1 MVKAKLHRELT
12 LWDATFY
19 GVGIILGAGI
29 YALIGT
35 GAGIAGNMLWLSF
48 IIAALIASFTG
59 LSYAELSSM
68 YPREAA
74 EFVYTKKAFGRNMLA
89 FLVEWVMIFAAII
102 SVATVAFGF
111 AGYFTHL
118 FGVMIFA
125 AIISVATVAFGFAGY
140 FTHLFGGDIMW
151 TATMLVIAL
160 SVLNFIG
167 IKESAR
173 FNTIATLIEAG
184 GLVLVVIVGLFFIGN
199 TNVDYFELPTGVG
212 FHGILMATA
221 LIFFA
226 YIGFEDVANI
236 AEEVKNPAR
245 IVPKALVLALAIS
258 TVLYILVAIAAI
270 GITGWEKLSA
280 SKAPLT
286 DVVTH
291 AIPQASLLM
300 SVIALFATSNTVLI
314 MLIVCSRMLYGMSS
328 QHSLPKALS
337 KIHPKHGTP
346 YVSVAVVGLLSI
358 GSLILGKNIK
368 TVALLTDLGIFIAY
382 FFVNLSLLVLR
393 YRVKDSKRPFKV
405 PGNIGKF
412 SVLAFL
418 GVVTCGL
425 MLFYFEKEL
434 MMFEVVLI
442 AVGAIVYKA
451 FNR

>member
-74 EFVYTKKAFGRNMLA
+74 EFVYTKKAFGCNMLA
-89 FLVEWVMIFAAII
+89 FLVEW
-102 SVATVAFGF
+102 
-111 AGYFTHL
+111 
-118 FGVMIFA
+118 VMIFA

-199 TNVDYFELPTGVG
+199 TNVDYFELPAGVG

>member
-89 FLVEWVMIFAAII
+89 FLVEW
-102 SVATVAFGF
+102 
-111 AGYFTHL
+111 
-118 FGVMIFA
+118 VMIFA